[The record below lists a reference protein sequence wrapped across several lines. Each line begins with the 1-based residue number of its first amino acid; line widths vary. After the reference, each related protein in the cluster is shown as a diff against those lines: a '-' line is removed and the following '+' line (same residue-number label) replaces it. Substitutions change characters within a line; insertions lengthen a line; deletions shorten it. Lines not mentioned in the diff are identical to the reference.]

1 MKISFTFLFLMIS
14 SISFSQDN
22 QLLITSHIK
31 KLQNAKKYTLSI
43 ASTLGNEQY
52 EFKPMKSEMSF
63 KEQLVHLGEN
73 IYWLSS
79 TYISEILNPLSTN
92 KPDAKKMDKQAV
104 LIFID
109 EAYEYAISALSKL
122 DTNTLS
128 KEFKWSNGN
137 LNKFQFLNL
146 IQDHQSHHVGQL
158 IVYIRLNDVEPP
170 KYIGW

>member
-1 MKISFTFLFLMIS
+1 
-14 SISFSQDN
+14 
-22 QLLITSHIK
+22 
-31 KLQNAKKYTLSI
+31 
-43 ASTLGNEQY
+43 
-52 EFKPMKSEMSF
+52 
-63 KEQLVHLGEN
+63 
-73 IYWLSS
+73 
-79 TYISEILNPLSTN
+79 
-92 KPDAKKMDKQAV
+92 MDKQAV